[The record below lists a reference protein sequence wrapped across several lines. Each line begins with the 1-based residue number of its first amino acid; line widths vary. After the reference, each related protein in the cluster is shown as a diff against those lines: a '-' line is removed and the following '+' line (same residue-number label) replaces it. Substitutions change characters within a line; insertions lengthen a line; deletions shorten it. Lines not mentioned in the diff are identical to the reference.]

1 MAVAEQSRVPR
12 QSATDGRERFIRAG
26 RGHAI
31 SLGEQAFLQRFR
43 AAGPLGDFQ
52 TRRELRLHFINGMG
66 EETRQER
73 GAARALHELR
83 RAREKAEHETE
94 DGRVGNVPGRDVN
107 KQFRPA
113 RQSCGVRAA
122 LAGEAVEPL
131 GVAEV
136 LGDERVEIFGREGF
150 EERIESARQ
159 SHFAETGFNHA
170 SFERQF
176 AKGIVRLQPAL
187 RRGRED
193 ADDARRRATQQIL
206 LAVALQSLA
215 RLGHQ
220 RWRDGVVGGQVRDE
234 VIGEVHLM
242 AVGAG

>member
-83 RAREKAEHETE
+83 RAREEAEHETE

-159 SHFAETGFNHA
+159 SHFAKTGFSHA

-176 AKGIVRLQPAL
+176 AEGIVRLQPAL

-215 RLGHQ
+215 RLGHE
-220 RWRDGVVGGQVRDE
+220 RGRDGVVGRQVRDE
-234 VIGEVHLM
+234 IIGEVHLI